1 MTGTHLHLIINHVP
15 ILGAAFA
22 ALLLLVSLRYGAAV
36 LQRTALALL
45 IVVAIGGGTAKY
57 SGEPAEDGVRGMP
70 GVTRD
75 SIEEHEELADKS
87 FLTAAVLGVLALGIL
102 VRWRTTEIP
111 RGAALTAL
119 AGSFVVA
126 GMMGYTG
133 LLGGQIRHT
142 EVRTGATA
150 ADAIIIEAP
159 RGSESDERER

>member
-1 MTGTHLHLIINHVP
+1 MDRRR
-15 ILGAAFA
+15 AYCEAF
-22 ALLLLVSLRYGAAV
+22 GNAV
-36 LQRTALALL
+36 REARIQAGLTQ
-45 IVVAIGGGTAKY
+45 
-57 SGEPAEDGVRGMP
+57 
-70 GVTRD
+70 
-75 SIEEHEELADKS
+75 EELADKS
-87 FLTAAVLGVLALGIL
+87 FLAAAVLGVLALGIL

>member
-22 ALLLLVSLRYGAAV
+22 TLLLLVSLRYGAAV

-45 IVVAIGGGTAKY
+45 ILVAIGGGTAKF
-57 SGEPAEDGVRGMP
+57 SGEPAEDGVR
-70 GVTRD
+70 
-75 SIEEHEELADKS
+75 
-87 FLTAAVLGVLALGIL
+87 GIL

-159 RGSESDERER
+159 RDGESDERER

>member
-15 ILGAAFA
+15 IFGAAFA
-22 ALLLLVSLRYGAAV
+22 AVLLLVSLRYGRAI

-45 IVVAIGGGTAKY
+45 VVVALGGTAAKY

-70 GVTRD
+70 GVTREA
-75 SIEEHEELADKS
+75 IKEHEELADKS
-87 FLTAAVLGVLALGIL
+87 FLAAAVLGVLALGVL

-111 RGAALTAL
+111 RSAALAAL
-119 AGSFVVA
+119 AGSLVVA
-126 GMMGYTG
+126 GMMGFTG

-150 ADAIIIEAP
+150 ADALIIEAP
-159 RGSESDERER
+159 RRGESDER

>member
-15 ILGAAFA
+15 IFGAAFA
-22 ALLLLVSLRYGAAV
+22 AVLLLVSLRYGRAI

-45 IVVAIGGGTAKY
+45 VVVALGGTAAKY

-70 GVTRD
+70 GVTRAA
-75 SIEEHEELADKS
+75 IEEHEELADKS
-87 FLTAAVLGVLALGIL
+87 FLAAAVLGVLALGVL

-111 RGAALTAL
+111 RSAALTAL
-119 AGSFVVA
+119 AGSLVVT
-126 GMMGYTG
+126 GMMGFTG

-150 ADAIIIEAP
+150 ADAVIIEAP
-159 RGSESDERER
+159 RKGESDER

>member
-22 ALLLLVSLRYGAAV
+22 AVLLLVSLRYGRAI

-45 IVVAIGGGTAKY
+45 VVVALGGTAAKY

-70 GVTRD
+70 GVTREA
-75 SIEEHEELADKS
+75 IEEHEELADKS
-87 FLTAAVLGVLALGIL
+87 FLAAAVLGVLSLGIL

-119 AGSFVVA
+119 AGSLVVA
-126 GMMGYTG
+126 GMMGFTG

-150 ADAIIIEAP
+150 ADAVIIEAP
-159 RGSESDERER
+159 RKGESDER

>member
-22 ALLLLVSLRYGAAV
+22 AVLLLISLRYGRAI

-45 IVVAIGGGTAKY
+45 VVVALGGTAAKY

-70 GVTRD
+70 GVTREA
-75 SIEEHEELADKS
+75 IEEHEELADKS
-87 FLTAAVLGVLALGIL
+87 FLAAAVLGVFALGVL

-111 RGAALTAL
+111 RIAALTAL
-119 AGSFVVA
+119 AGSLVVA
-126 GMMGYTG
+126 GMMGFTG

-150 ADAIIIEAP
+150 ADAVIIEAP
-159 RGSESDERER
+159 RSGESDER

>member
-22 ALLLLVSLRYGAAV
+22 AVLLLVSLRYGRAI

-45 IVVAIGGGTAKY
+45 VVVALAGTAAKY
-57 SGEPAEDGVRGMP
+57 SGEPAEDAVRGMP
-70 GVTRD
+70 GVTREA
-75 SIEEHEELADKS
+75 IEEHEELAEKS
-87 FLTAAVLGVLALGIL
+87 FLAAAVLGVLALGVL

-111 RGAALTAL
+111 RSAALAAL
-119 AGSFVVA
+119 AGSLVVA
-126 GMMGYTG
+126 GMMGFTG

-150 ADAIIIEAP
+150 ADAVIIEAP
-159 RGSESDERER
+159 RSDESDER